1 MTWKNKKVIGRI
13 INQFGRMIK
22 RFGRYK
28 NDNRGIVKHP
38 GRDKKDIGRVITELG
53 TIKNINF
60 KQVKIN
66 Y

>member
-1 MTWKNKKVIGRI
+1 
-13 INQFGRMIK
+13 MIK
-22 RFGRYK
+22 WFGRYK
-28 NDNRGIVKHP
+28 KDIVGIVKHP